1 MLHRFHVPID
11 HIALPTKFTYPF
23 CYTPHPLCLIAS
35 YEVQEYLKQQTQ
47 WKQELDAGKMFGV
60 LVVRTA
66 DGQLGYLAAFSGILA
81 GKNMHPFFVPP
92 VYDLLQPDGFF
103 KIEEERISQLNARI
117 DAMQTDEQYIHQ
129 KNTLLQRERAVHKV
143 LDDAK
148 TAMRAAR
155 LRREER
161 RKEASLTPK
170 GRLAPDEEAALIRE
184 SQFQKAEYKR
194 LEKRL
199 SAWLDA
205 SRNLTNE
212 AEEKMACL
220 RSERRQ
226 RSAALQRRL
235 FDQFTLLNAKG
246 ERKSLHDIFIQDFEK
261 IPPAG
266 AGECAAPKLLQQ
278 AYLNGWQPIAMAEF
292 WWGQSPKTEIRRQ
305 GNFYPACKGKCGPI
319 LSHMLVGLDV
329 DDNPMEN
336 YHTMPQALPIVYEDK
351 WLVVVDKPAGML
363 SVPGKTPNC
372 VSVYSLMRQR
382 YPNAEEPMMVHRLD
396 MNTSGLLIVSKVKRV
411 HEALQKQFEEHRV
424 RKRYTALLEGAVPND
439 KGRITLPLCPDPH
452 DRPRQLVHTIYGK
465 EAITDYEVLCRRDG
479 RTLVAF
485 YPLTGRTHQLR
496 VHAAHP
502 LGLDCPIV
510 GDELYGH
517 KGSRLCLH
525 AESLEFVHPITGK
538 QMHLR
543 RKIDFWLESWKNK
556 ENENEEM

>member
-1 MLHRFHVPID
+1 
-11 HIALPTKFTYPF
+11 
-23 CYTPHPLCLIAS
+23 
-35 YEVQEYLKQQTQ
+35 
-47 WKQELDAGKMFGV
+47 
-60 LVVRTA
+60 
-66 DGQLGYLAAFSGILA
+66 
-81 GKNMHPFFVPP
+81 
-92 VYDLLQPDGFF
+92 
-103 KIEEERISQLNARI
+103 
-117 DAMQTDEQYIHQ
+117 
-129 KNTLLQRERAVHKV
+129 
-143 LDDAK
+143 
-148 TAMRAAR
+148 
-155 LRREER
+155 
-161 RKEASLTPK
+161 
-170 GRLAPDEEAALIRE
+170 
-184 SQFQKAEYKR
+184 
-194 LEKRL
+194 
-199 SAWLDA
+199 
-205 SRNLTNE
+205 
-212 AEEKMACL
+212 
-220 RSERRQ
+220 
-226 RSAALQRRL
+226 
-235 FDQFTLLNAKG
+235 
-246 ERKSLHDIFIQDFEK
+246 
-261 IPPAG
+261 
-266 AGECAAPKLLQQ
+266 
-278 AYLNGWQPIAMAEF
+278 MAEF

-319 LSHMLVGLDV
+319 LSHMLIGLDV

-363 SVPGKTPNC
+363 SVPGKTPDC

-424 RKRYTALLEGAVPND
+424 RKRYTALLEGTVPND

-479 RTLVAF
+479 RTLIAF